1 MKKLLLIP
9 FITTSFIFA
18 SNIDEAKKYINQ
30 HEYTKA
36 INLLNKVKENKKVD
50 YLLGLAY
57 YKRHLTYGDYKL
69 ARLYLSKVKNKT
81 DAHLYLANMYE
92 NELGGKIDMKK
103 AIKHYKIANTK
114 EANYKLGVIYLE
126 GKYVLKDPKTGV
138 KYLQRS
144 AHQGCAKAQYLLG
157 KLYLTGNEALNKNL
171 TLAAKW
177 LKEASQNGIK
187 ESKELWDKYKLY
199 QY

>member
-18 SNIDEAKKYINQ
+18 SNIDEAKSYIKQ

-57 YKRHLTYGDYKL
+57 YKRHLTYADYKL
-69 ARLYLSKVKNKT
+69 AKLYLSKVNNSK
-81 DAHLYLANMYE
+81 AYFYLANMYE

-103 AIKHYKIANTK
+103 AIKYYKIANTK
-114 EANYKLGVIYLE
+114 EANYKLALIYLK
-126 GKYVLKDPKTGV
+126 GKGVLKEPKIGV
-138 KYLQRS
+138 KYLQRA

-171 TLAAKW
+171 NLAAKW
-177 LKEASQNGIK
+177 LKQANKNGIK
-187 ESKELWDKYKLY
+187 KVNNLWNKYKLY
-199 QY
+199 KY